1 MSICRPS
8 WNHLVILLALV
19 ATGCS
24 DSGAGPGA
32 GSDVTLPDG
41 TSFATLGEAVAAA
54 APSAVITVGEGEFVE
69 RLEITKPVTIRG
81 AGPGTRILARTPSG
95 RPSDDSAAV
104 IIRNTS
110 GLTLENLAVEGGV
123 DTGILVRDAQDIT
136 LVNVS
141 STGNADHALVIRSSS
156 GVSVQGG
163 RFAGNGDDGIRVRD
177 GSSEVSIT
185 GAGILDNAGTGIRVR
200 ESGPVSITGSVV
212 TGNDEYGIR
221 VEDSDVTNAGSLG
234 ADNTVSGNSRGNLRF
249 D

>member
-1 MSICRPS
+1 MTRPS
-8 WNHLVILLALV
+8 RNHLVLLLALV
-19 ATGCS
+19 AAGCS

-41 TSFATLGEAVAAA
+41 TRFATLGEAVAAA
-54 APSAVITVGEGEFVE
+54 APSAVITVGEGEFAE

-136 LVNVS
+136 LVNVT
-141 STGNADHALVIRSSS
+141 STGNADHGLVIRNSS
-156 GVSVQGG
+156 GVSVEGG

-177 GSSEVSIT
+177 AASEVTIT
-185 GAGILDNAGTGIRVR
+185 GGEITDNAGTGIRVR
-200 ESGPVSITGSVV
+200 ESGPVSVTGNVV

-221 VEDSDVTNAGSLG
+221 VEDSDVTNAASLG
-234 ADNTVSGNSRGNLRF
+234 TDNTLSGNARGNLRF